1 MNENSDLLPN
11 LLHEEFE
18 MQMRG
23 YSRRQVDDFVAR
35 RNNEIRELEQRL
47 ARTLD
52 ESEHLHRELS
62 TVRQQALSG
71 RPAHE
76 EVSERIAQILK
87 LADDEAKAQ
96 KSKADDD
103 IANQRA
109 EAQQESDRVRADA
122 REQAERMLTAAQEQA
137 ERTISAARNE
147 ADKTRTAARTEA
159 DRLTSDTRKKADQAL
174 AQAKA
179 QAKKVL
185 DEATARA
192 TAIHDGAERR
202 LNLLSTRH
210 TETVRRLTDILDGVQ
225 GLVAAEAARMSLE
238 EEVNQSVSRAV
249 SLAEAAE
256 AAAAAE
262 PEDDGPAGEGGRDLA
277 LLAPPAPE
285 TVSTGTVAP
294 PRGEDMRPMMPGRP
308 GLTGRLSPPVPDLD
322 RDAFDGTG
330 PGGGLLPPP
339 DAPRG
344 PFGRPGSTPPPPMGS
359 GPGRHSSLQDGMSR
373 PPAPLPGNSA
383 PLIPGLGDPLGD
395 RDTRPGSGLIDP
407 DEPTEGIRLL
417 QLSSGGRPRTPDVRS
432 RGPDRKNRDRTRP
445 APAHEEQPEIL
456 VTEAKHSPARYVH
469 AGLIAKIT
477 TPSGPRERTQ
487 SGRDLRHRDQA
498 RDTSYGALI
507 AKAAVVSGPHPRTI
521 ALSRLP
527 CIGSCPAIAPPLEPR
542 A

>member
-47 ARTLD
+47 ARSLD
-52 ESEHLHRELS
+52 ESEHLRRELS

-76 EVSERIAQILK
+76 EVSERISQILK

-96 KSKADDD
+96 KNKADDD
-103 IANQRA
+103 IAKLRA
-109 EAQQESDRVRADA
+109 ETQQEAERVRADA

-174 AQAKA
+174 AQAKS

-210 TETVRRLTDILDGVQ
+210 SDTVRRLTDILDGVQ

-249 SLAEAAE
+249 SLAEAAD
-256 AAAAAE
+256 AAAAAAA
-262 PEDDGPAGEGGRDLA
+262 PEDEVAEGNKERDLA

-285 TVSTGTVAP
+285 TVANGTVAP
-294 PRGEDMRPMMPGRP
+294 PRSEDIRPMPGRP
-308 GLTGRLSPPVPDLD
+308 GLTGRLNPSVSDPDMDALD
-322 RDAFDGTG
+322 G
-330 PGGGLLPPP
+330 PASAGSLLPPP
-339 DAPRG
+339 DGQRG
-344 PFGRPGSTPPPPMGS
+344 PFGRPGTTPPPPPLGTGRLG
-359 GPGRHSSLQDGMSR
+359 GPQDSLPR
-373 PPAPLPGNSA
+373 PPMPSGAPGS
-383 PLIPGLGDPLGD
+383 GLGDPLGD
-395 RDTRPGSGLIDP
+395 REVRPGTGLIDP

-417 QLSSGGRPRTPDVRS
+417 Q
-432 RGPDRKNRDRTRP
+432 
-445 APAHEEQPEIL
+445 
-456 VTEAKHSPARYVH
+456 
-469 AGLIAKIT
+469 
-477 TPSGPRERTQ
+477 
-487 SGRDLRHRDQA
+487 
-498 RDTSYGALI
+498 
-507 AKAAVVSGPHPRTI
+507 
-521 ALSRLP
+521 
-527 CIGSCPAIAPPLEPR
+527 
-542 A
+542 

>member
-47 ARTLD
+47 ARSLD
-52 ESEHLHRELS
+52 ESEHLRRELS

-76 EVSERIAQILK
+76 EVSERISQILK

-96 KSKADDD
+96 KNKADDD
-103 IANQRA
+103 IAKQRA
-109 EAQQESDRVRADA
+109 EAQQESERVRVDA

-210 TETVRRLTDILDGVQ
+210 ADTVRRLTDILDGVQ

-249 SLAEAAE
+249 GLAEAADN
-256 AAAAAE
+256 AAAAA
-262 PEDDGPAGEGGRDLA
+262 PENAAADSANDRDLA

-285 TVSTGTVAP
+285 TVAAGTVAP
-294 PRGEDMRPMMPGRP
+294 PRGEDIRPMPGRP
-308 GLTGRLSPPVPDLD
+308 GLTGRLNPPVADPDLN
-322 RDAFDGTG
+322 ALDGPASVGG
-330 PGGGLLPPP
+330 PLPPP

-344 PFGRPGSTPPPPMGS
+344 PFGRPGATPPPPLDARPSRHG
-359 GPGRHSSLQDGMSR
+359 GRQDGLPR
-373 PPAPLPGNSA
+373 PPMPAGASVS
-383 PLIPGLGDPLGD
+383 GLGDPLAEREPRHG
-395 RDTRPGSGLIDP
+395 GLIDP
-407 DEPTEGIRLL
+407 DDPTEGIRLL
-417 QLSSGGRPRTPDVRS
+417 Q
-432 RGPDRKNRDRTRP
+432 
-445 APAHEEQPEIL
+445 
-456 VTEAKHSPARYVH
+456 
-469 AGLIAKIT
+469 
-477 TPSGPRERTQ
+477 
-487 SGRDLRHRDQA
+487 
-498 RDTSYGALI
+498 
-507 AKAAVVSGPHPRTI
+507 
-521 ALSRLP
+521 
-527 CIGSCPAIAPPLEPR
+527 
-542 A
+542 

>member
-52 ESEHLHRELS
+52 ESEHLRRELS

-76 EVSERIAQILK
+76 EVSERISQILK

-103 IANQRA
+103 IANLRA

-210 TETVRRLTDILDGVQ
+210 SETVRRLTDILDGVQ

-249 SLAEAAE
+249 SLAEAADAA

-262 PEDDGPAGEGGRDLA
+262 PEDNGAAGEGDRELA

-285 TVSTGTVAP
+285 TVSMGAVAP
-294 PRGEDMRPMMPGRP
+294 PRGEDIRPMMPGRP
-308 GLTGRLSPPVPDLD
+308 GLTGRLNPPVADLD
-322 RDAFDGTG
+322 RDAFDGTA
-330 PGGGLLPPP
+330 PGGLLPQP

-359 GPGRHSSLQDGMSR
+359 GPGRHSGQQEGMPR
-373 PPAPLPGNSA
+373 PPAPMPGSST

-395 RDTRPGSGLIDP
+395 RDPRPGSGLIDP

-417 QLSSGGRPRTPDVRS
+417 
-432 RGPDRKNRDRTRP
+432 N
-445 APAHEEQPEIL
+445 
-456 VTEAKHSPARYVH
+456 
-469 AGLIAKIT
+469 
-477 TPSGPRERTQ
+477 
-487 SGRDLRHRDQA
+487 
-498 RDTSYGALI
+498 
-507 AKAAVVSGPHPRTI
+507 
-521 ALSRLP
+521 
-527 CIGSCPAIAPPLEPR
+527 
-542 A
+542 

>member
-52 ESEHLHRELS
+52 DSEHLRRELS

-76 EVSERIAQILK
+76 EVSERISQILK
-87 LADDEAKAQ
+87 LADDEAHAQ
-96 KSKADDD
+96 KSKADED
-103 IANQRA
+103 IAKQRA
-109 EAQQESDRVRADA
+109 DAQQESDRVRAEA

-147 ADKTRTAARTEA
+147 ADKTRTAAKTEA
-159 DRLTSDTRKKADQAL
+159 DRLTSDTRKKADAAL

-210 TETVRRLTDILDGVQ
+210 AETVRRLTDILDGVQ

-256 AAAAAE
+256 AANAGADDDSQ
-262 PEDDGPAGEGGRDLA
+262 EDDLDLA
-277 LLAPPAPE
+277 TLAPPAAE
-285 TVSTGTVAP
+285 TVAAGAAAP
-294 PRGEDMRPMMPGRP
+294 QRGEDDRQPFPRRSGLGGRP
-308 GLTGRLSPPVPDLD
+308 GMHAAQEPAPDPFDGPVPV
-322 RDAFDGTG
+322 GG
-330 PGGGLLPPP
+330 GMMPPGGG
-339 DAPRG
+339 RG
-344 PFGRPGSTPPPPMGS
+344 PDGRQGTTPPPPPSLADRASRFG
-359 GPGRHSSLQDGMSR
+359 GPQDGPPR
-373 PPAPLPGNSA
+373 PSLPLPSGA
-383 PLIPGLGDPLGD
+383 PVSGLGDPTAD
-395 RDTRPGSGLIDP
+395 REPKREQPNRTGLIDP
-407 DEPTEGIRLL
+407 DEPTEGIRML
-417 QLSSGGRPRTPDVRS
+417 
-432 RGPDRKNRDRTRP
+432 
-445 APAHEEQPEIL
+445 
-456 VTEAKHSPARYVH
+456 
-469 AGLIAKIT
+469 
-477 TPSGPRERTQ
+477 
-487 SGRDLRHRDQA
+487 
-498 RDTSYGALI
+498 
-507 AKAAVVSGPHPRTI
+507 
-521 ALSRLP
+521 
-527 CIGSCPAIAPPLEPR
+527 
-542 A
+542 

>member
-47 ARTLD
+47 ARSLD
-52 ESEHLHRELS
+52 DSEHLRREIS

-87 LADDEAKAQ
+87 LADDEAREQ
-96 KSKADDD
+96 KNKADGD
-103 IANQRA
+103 IAQQRSD
-109 EAQQESDRVRADA
+109 AQQESERVRADA

-159 DRLTSDTRKKADQAL
+159 DRLTSDTRKKADAAL

-210 TETVRRLTDILDGVQ
+210 AETVRRLTDILDGVQ
-225 GLVAAEAARMSLE
+225 GLVAAESSRMSLE
-238 EEVNQSVSRAV
+238 EEVNQSASRAV
-249 SLAEAAE
+249 SLAEAAD
-256 AAAAAE
+256 AAAA
-262 PEDDGPAGEGGRDLA
+262 PDEDSSEDNLDLA

-285 TVSTGTVAP
+285 TVATGSVAP
-294 PRGEDMRPMMPGRP
+294 PRDEDVRPQLPGRP
-308 GLTGRLSPPVPDLD
+308 GLTSRLGASGADQDIDPLD
-322 RDAFDGTG
+322 GS
-330 PGGGLLPPP
+330 GGLLPPSGR
-339 DAPRG
+339 PRG
-344 PFGRPGSTPPPPMGS
+344 PVGRPDQAPPAAPLGAS
-359 GPGRHSSLQDGMSR
+359 QGRHGGGTREPMQR
-373 PPAPLPGNSA
+373 PAMPLGS
-383 PLIPGLGDPLGD
+383 DPLAD
-395 RDTRPGSGLIDP
+395 REVNRGSGLIDP

-417 QLSSGGRPRTPDVRS
+417 Q
-432 RGPDRKNRDRTRP
+432 
-445 APAHEEQPEIL
+445 
-456 VTEAKHSPARYVH
+456 
-469 AGLIAKIT
+469 
-477 TPSGPRERTQ
+477 
-487 SGRDLRHRDQA
+487 
-498 RDTSYGALI
+498 
-507 AKAAVVSGPHPRTI
+507 
-521 ALSRLP
+521 
-527 CIGSCPAIAPPLEPR
+527 
-542 A
+542 